1 MKKPLV
7 ALAVLAAVLLP
18 GTPALAHNALVSAK
32 PAKNATVA
40 KAPSEVTLGFLQK
53 LNPKFTT
60 IVVSDAD
67 KQKIPAADPA
77 IKGTKVTLKLDAALT
92 NGAYTVAYRV
102 VSTDGH
108 TVEGSYKFTV
118 ADKSAPAAA
127 PAPSAATPSAAP
139 TTALPPS
146 AAPTEAVLTSSA
158 ESSGPGAGLIVLLV
172 AVVLIAAGAVFW
184 LVTRRR
190 RTPPA

>member
-1 MKKPLV
+1 V
-7 ALAVLAAVLLP
+7 AE
-18 GTPALAHNALVSAK
+18 
-32 PAKNATVA
+32 
-40 KAPSEVTLGFLQK
+40 APSEIALGFLQK

-77 IKGTKVTLKLDAALT
+77 IKGPKATLKLNDPLP

-118 ADKSAPAAA
+118 ADKSAPS
-127 PAPSAATPSAAP
+127 PAPSAAPSSAAPVVPSPSAAP
-139 TTALPPS
+139 PAEELVTAS
-146 AAPTEAVLTSSA
+146 AD
-158 ESSGPGAGLIVLLV
+158 SSGPGAGLIALLA
-172 AVVLIAAGAVFW
+172 AVVLLLAGAVFW
-184 LVTRRR
+184 LLKRRR
-190 RTPPA
+190 APSA